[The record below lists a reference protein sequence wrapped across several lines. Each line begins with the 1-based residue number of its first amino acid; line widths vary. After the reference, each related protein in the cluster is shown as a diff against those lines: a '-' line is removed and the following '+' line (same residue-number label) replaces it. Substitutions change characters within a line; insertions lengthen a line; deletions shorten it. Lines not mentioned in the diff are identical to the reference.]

1 MVRILLIGNGAREHV
16 IAEAVKRSAHNIALF
31 SCMKS
36 NNPGIASLS
45 EDVLTT
51 RYDDREKIG
60 QFARENN
67 IDFAIIG
74 PEDPLNNG
82 IVDFLKKE
90 AFHPWVR
97 QKAWQGWKHQ
107 KTLREIFWK
116 STISPEIP
124 DLRYFLP
131 LQELKS
137 LSAV

>member
-1 MVRILLIGNGAREHV
+1 MIRILLIGNGAREHV

-82 IVDFLKKE
+82 IVDFLKGRHSMRGSDKSLARLE
-90 AFHPWVR
+90 TS
-97 QKAWQGWKHQ
+97 

-116 STISPEIP
+116 VQYP
-124 DLRYFLP
+124 R
-131 LQELKS
+131 KS
-137 LSAV
+137 QI